1 MRYTTAWLLG
11 LLGLPTAA
19 AAASEPYQ
27 LGVGDV
33 IQVDVF
39 QEADLSDSYLIG
51 DDGTIEM
58 PLLGVVQASG
68 MSVEA
73 LDEQITIALGERFIV
88 NPQVT
93 VQVEQ
98 FKSQSVQ
105 VLGEVN
111 EPGVYYLT
119 GATTLEELLAMAGGI
134 KADRST
140 REALIK
146 NERDDSIPQRVVNL
160 ETLRVSAEDA
170 VYLRGGDVVY
180 ILQGQIV
187 SVNGQVKSPGDIP
200 FREGMTVLDALS
212 AAGGLL
218 PTANIRRVT
227 LKRDEEYISI
237 NVRRVNRQKE
247 EDLPLLS
254 GDKLIIEE
262 SIF

>member
-1 MRYTTAWLLG
+1 MRYSNGLVLWLLG
-11 LLGLPTAA
+11 TTSAA
-19 AAASEPYQ
+19 ATTGVPYQ

-39 QEADLSDSYLIG
+39 QETDLSDSYLIG
-51 DDGTIEM
+51 DDGTIEI

-68 MSVEA
+68 MSVEM
-73 LDEQITIALGERFIV
+73 LDDQITTALGERFIV

-105 VLGEVN
+105 VLGEVH

-119 GATTLEELLAMAGGI
+119 GATTLEEILAMAGGI
-134 KADRST
+134 KADRAT

-146 NERDDSIPQRVVNL
+146 NERDESIPQRVVNL
-160 ETLRVSAEDA
+160 ETLRISAEDA

-187 SVNGQVKSPGDIP
+187 SVNGHVKSPGDIP

-227 LKRDEEYISI
+227 LKRGEDYIPI

-247 EDLPLLS
+247 EDLALLS
-254 GDKLIIEE
+254 DDKLIIEQ